1 MGTFRILKIYR
12 KFRSRRWQSDYTVP
26 EIRLQG
32 KWLEKLGFTEGA
44 QVKIKQQRHQLI
56 ITLLPQEKEET
67 NKR

>member
-1 MGTFRILKIYR
+1 MNRFRKLKIYR
-12 KFRSRRWQSDYTVP
+12 KFRARRWDYITVP

-44 QVKIKQQRHQLI
+44 QVTIKQQRHQLI